1 MKATKKTIPAL
12 LGDPQTP
19 NRWLLRIKTKSDWCD
34 MRFSSKLHANME
46 YQRIK
51 ASMTFGGA
59 WITELTLEELY
70 AAHEGDTND

>member
-1 MKATKKTIPAL
+1 MKATKKIIPAL

-19 NRWLLRIKTKSDWCD
+19 NRWLLRIKTKSDWCE

-59 WITELTLEELY
+59 WIIELNLEESY
-70 AAHEGDTND
+70 AAHEGVIND